1 MASTP
6 TDRPEQRIFLR
17 KASGLIRTASLTDV
31 LIYDVGLVSVGLGV
45 GTLMYFGPAF
55 YPGGN
60 IILGCIIAGV
70 LMAAICWGMITWS
83 VTLPRSGGIY
93 VFGSRSLPPF
103 LALTLSLVEI
113 VAWLFYCAIA
123 AYWIVLLGISPMVAL
138 LGYLYDSQGLIDAA
152 NWMIQPWPK
161 FIIGSLILL
170 VSSFLLISGMRAYL
184 LSQKVVFTAAMIG
197 SVLLIVVLAIY
208 SQEEFIASFN
218 AMMEPLIGVTDP
230 YNAII
235 ASAKENGWTT
245 EGADF
250 STTILVSNWA
260 FLPLIGSAF
269 SIAIGGEIKSVQRSQ
284 TVGMLGAILVSL
296 VIWIITVW
304 LANRVF
310 GYEFIGS
317 AVYNILGGTGVT
329 TPTDATIT
337 LLTGILTQS
346 WFITLLVSIGFITWI
361 WMWIPGMHTFAV
373 RAVVAWAFDRVAPS
387 PLGNISQ
394 TRHTPTTAIWVT
406 WIVTVLFMALFSFT
420 DFFATIVILIEA
432 AVLAW
437 SIVLAAGIF
446 FPYIRP
452 DIYGKSP
459 IAGRRM
465 FGLPVMTVACLVGTI
480 ASQFYFWVLFSDPVA
495 AGHQLNQVI
504 IVAGVFVIG
513 VIFYFV
519 MKAIR
524 QSQGVDVELA
534 FKEIPIE

>member
-1 MASTP
+1 MTSTP

-31 LIYDVGLVSVGLGV
+31 LIYDVGLVSIGLGV
-45 GTLMYFGPAF
+45 GTLMYYGPAF

-60 IILGCIIAGV
+60 IILACIIAGI

-83 VTLPRSGGIY
+83 ATLPRSGGIY

-113 VAWLFYCAIA
+113 TAWLFYCAIA
-123 AYWIVLLGISPMVAL
+123 AYWIVLLGVSPMLAL
-138 LGYLYDSQGLIDAA
+138 LGYLNNNESLINAA
-152 NWMIQPWPK
+152 NWVVQPWPK

-170 VSSFLLISGMRAYL
+170 VSSFLLTSGMRSYL
-184 LSQKVVFTAAMIG
+184 LSQKIVFTAAMIG
-197 SVLLIVVLAIY
+197 SVLLIVVLAVY
-208 SQEEFIASFN
+208 SQEDFVASFN
-218 AMMEPLIGVTDP
+218 AMMGPLIGEADP

-245 EGADF
+245 EGANF
-250 STTILVSNWA
+250 GTTILLSNWA

-284 TVGMLGAILVSL
+284 TVGMLGALVVTL
-296 VIWIITVW
+296 VIWIITVS
-304 LANRVF
+304 LANSVF
-310 GYEFIGS
+310 GYDFIGS
-317 AVYNILGGTGVT
+317 AVFNILNGTGVAM
-329 TPTDATIT
+329 PTDATIT

-346 WFITLLVSIGFITWI
+346 WFVTLLVSIGFITWI
-361 WMWIPGMHTFAV
+361 WMWIPGMHTFAI
-373 RAVVAWAFDRVAPS
+373 RAVVAWAFDRIAPA
-387 PLGNISQ
+387 PLGDISQ
-394 TRHTPTTAIWVT
+394 TRHTPTTAIWIT
-406 WIVTVLFMALFSFT
+406 WIVMVIFMALFSFT

-446 FPYIRP
+446 FPYVRP
-452 DIYGKSP
+452 DIYSKSP
-459 IAGRRM
+459 IAGRRI
-465 FGLPVMTVACLVGTI
+465 FGLPVMTVACLLGTI

-495 AGHQLNQVI
+495 AGHQMNQVI
-504 IVAGVFVIG
+504 IVGGVFVIG
-513 VIFYFV
+513 IVFYFV

-524 QSQGVDVELA
+524 QSQGVNVELA